1 MSLHFISD
9 GAGNTNENGESFPVA
24 VDVNPEIFSN
34 EDTQKFFTD
43 ALCEEDFILIWVRAV
58 LRVGVF
64 SFHLEFCLA
73 FVAKQYN

>member
-9 GAGNTNENGESFPVA
+9 GAGITNENGESFPVA

-58 LRVGVF
+58 SSSRSIFLLLRVQSCF
-64 SFHLEFCLA
+64 RCKA
-73 FVAKQYN
+73 I